1 MAGRNK
7 KPVNLVTILFGLL
20 VLSQIIPA
28 VWPLVRQLLRLISN
42 IFTTLPK
49 AVSVVILTVL
59 GAWVLMQLAR
69 RFGFGYPLDI
79 YQVRRI
85 VYRTGRRYAIRNGMA
100 PEDIPPGFEAPGY
113 SVSEFID
120 RCGISFRMDIALIR
134 EYNRAFRK

>member
-20 VLSQIIPA
+20 VLSQLIPEI
-28 VWPLVRQLLRLISN
+28 WPLILRLLRLISN

-49 AVSVVILTVL
+49 GVSVVILTLL
-59 GAWVLMQLAR
+59 GAWALWLLAK

-85 VYRTGRRYAIRNGMA
+85 VYRTGRRYAIKNGMD
-100 PEDIPPGFEAPGY
+100 PEEIPPGFEAPGY

-120 RCGISFRMDIALIR
+120 RCGISFRMDMALIR

>member
-1 MAGRNK
+1 MAGKNK

-20 VLSQIIPA
+20 VLSQLIPEI
-28 VWPLVRQLLRLISN
+28 WPLILRLLRLISN

-49 AVSVVILTVL
+49 GVSVVILTLL
-59 GAWVLMQLAR
+59 GAWALWLLAK

-85 VYRTGRRYAIRNGMA
+85 VYRTGRRYAIKNGMD
-100 PEDIPPGFEAPGY
+100 PDEIPPGFEAPGY

-120 RCGISFRMDIALIR
+120 RCGISFRMDMALIR

>member
-20 VLSQIIPA
+20 VLSQLIPEI
-28 VWPLVRQLLRLISN
+28 WPLILRLLRLISN

-49 AVSVVILTVL
+49 GVSVVILTLL
-59 GAWVLMQLAR
+59 GAWALWLLAK

-85 VYRTGRRYAIRNGMA
+85 VYRTGRRYAINNGMD

-120 RCGISFRMDIALIR
+120 RCGISFRMDMALIR

>member
-1 MAGRNK
+1 MAGKNK

-20 VLSQIIPA
+20 VLSQLIPEI
-28 VWPLVRQLLRLISN
+28 WPLILRLLRLISN

-49 AVSVVILTVL
+49 GVSVVILTLL
-59 GAWVLMQLAR
+59 GAWALWLLAK

-85 VYRTGRRYAIRNGMA
+85 VYRTGRRYAIKNGMV
-100 PEDIPPGFEAPGY
+100 PEEIPPGFEAPGY

-120 RCGISFRMDIALIR
+120 RCGISFRMDMALIR

>member
-20 VLSQIIPA
+20 VLSQLIPEI
-28 VWPLVRQLLRLISN
+28 WPLILRLLRLISN

-49 AVSVVILTVL
+49 GVSVVILTVL
-59 GAWVLMQLAR
+59 GAWALWLLAK

-85 VYRTGRRYAIRNGMA
+85 VFRTGRRYAIKNGMD
-100 PEDIPPGFEAPGY
+100 PEEIPPGFEAPGY

-120 RCGISFRMDIALIR
+120 RCGISFRMDMALIR